1 MKFTVEEL
9 ALKVQQG
16 EKEYMP
22 QLWESVNR
30 FISMQARRTLN
41 GYPDHYKELL
51 PDMVN
56 EAYFALLKA
65 VQDFEAGK
73 GMFLTYLGYHI
84 KNAFTTVLYCG
95 RGIRHKNDPLNT
107 ASSLDE
113 PLKDSEELTLVDMLI
128 DDTAEAY
135 YRRIEDNDFWLSVNE
150 LLNEAIGHIRD
161 NKGREIVRYMFDNE
175 CTIKEA
181 SRVLFG
187 DANVP
192 YENYSRALYQMQ
204 SYLSYSTVK
213 GKMRATGLDDYIYG
227 WGAGA
232 WKNHSFTSSV
242 EYMAIKHVDEQMKR
256 DDIAEMI
263 L

>member
-22 QLWESVNR
+22 QLLESVNC

-41 GYPDHYKELL
+41 GYPDHYKALL

-135 YRRIEDNDFWLSVNE
+135 YRTGKNG
-150 LLNEAIGHIRD
+150 LLDHLR
-161 NKGREIVRYMFDNE
+161 
-175 CTIKEA
+175 
-181 SRVLFG
+181 
-187 DANVP
+187 
-192 YENYSRALYQMQ
+192 
-204 SYLSYSTVK
+204 
-213 GKMRATGLDDYIYG
+213 
-227 WGAGA
+227 GAGLG
-232 WKNHSFTSSV
+232 SS
-242 EYMAIKHVDEQMKR
+242 IQQFQGLHVQNGQIGRASCRER
-256 DDIAEMI
+256 V
-263 L
+263 